1 MSSFRTH
8 QGAAGAQQTF
18 AGLARVVAPILATV
32 AFQRLG
38 HGWPFF
44 IAAGYVALVGVM
56 AFQVD
61 VYPRVAKPATEGA
74 EA

>member
-1 MSSFRTH
+1 M
-8 QGAAGAQQTF
+8 GVAQTF
-18 AGLARVVAPILATV
+18 AGLARVAAPILATITY
-32 AFQRLG
+32 QRLG

-44 IAAGYVALVGVM
+44 VAAGYVALVGIM

-61 VYPRVAKPATEGA
+61 VHPRVAKQAAEGA